1 MTMSTNTRRVLIWL
15 AIAAAFFFFLHAIK
29 PILLPFVVGIGLA
42 YFLDPAADR
51 LERDGFSRTYATSI
65 IMLAFSATI
74 VLVFV
79 LLVPLISEQIAS
91 FVQDLPSYIDQMRRT
106 ALPYVNELLARF
118 GIFRGST
125 QSALTAAPPLMD
137 ILSTVGIKLIS
148 SGAAFF
154 NILALLMITPVVAFY
169 LLRDWD
175 TIVLKLD
182 ILLPRRYADTI
193 REQCRA
199 IDRTLAG
206 FIRGQINVCLI
217 LAVVYAICLSLVGL
231 KYALLISIMGGLLI
245 IIPYLGT
252 GLTAMTA
259 LILTYIQ
266 FGDWPHL
273 AFVSGIFAFVQIL
286 ESYFLTPKLV
296 GQNVGLHPLWVL
308 FGMLAGGTIF
318 GFVGVLL
325 AVPITAVIG
334 VLVRFAIGQYL
345 ESGLYRS

>member
-1 MTMSTNTRRVLIWL
+1 MTTNAKRIGIWIL
-15 AIAAAFFFFLHAIK
+15 IAAAFFLFLYAIK
-29 PILLPFVVGIGLA
+29 PILLPFVVGIGIA

-51 LERDGFSRTYATSI
+51 LERDGFSRTYATSV
-65 IMLAFSATI
+65 IMLAFFSVI
-74 VLVFV
+74 VFLFV
-79 LLVPLISEQIAS
+79 MLVPLLSDQIIT
-91 FVQDLPSYIDQMRRT
+91 FIHELPGYIDKARSSAM
-106 ALPYVNELLARF
+106 PYVNDTLARF
-118 GIFRGST
+118 GVARGTS
-125 QSALTAAPPLMD
+125 QAALSAAPPLMD
-137 ILSTVGIKLIS
+137 IVSTVGVKLLS

-154 NILALLMITPVVAFY
+154 NVLALLMITPVVAFY

-193 REQCRA
+193 REQLRA

-217 LAVVYAICLSLVGL
+217 LAVIYAVGLSLIGL
-231 KYALLISIMGGLLI
+231 KYALLIAVMGGILI
-245 IIPYLGT
+245 IVPYIGT
-252 GLTAMTA
+252 GLTGMIAV
-259 LILTYIQ
+259 ILAYIQ
-266 FGDWPHL
+266 FDDWPHV
-273 AFVSGIFAFVQIL
+273 AAVMGVFAFVQIL

-296 GQNVGLHPLWVL
+296 GQNVGLHPLWIL
-308 FGMLAGGTIF
+308 FGMLAGGTMF